1 MSRRSLY
8 TFGSIVGAAVLLV
21 GCGNGQ
27 STGGQ
32 GALPSDG
39 GLADVEVPTAEEADA
54 TAAAEITQANADQAM
69 GDLENEIESELGE
82 P

>member
-1 MSRRSLY
+1 MSRRALQ
-8 TFGSIVGAAVLLV
+8 TFGCLVGAAVFLV

-32 GALPSDG
+32 GALPSNG
-39 GLADVEVPTAEEADA
+39 GLADVEVPTEEEADSA
-54 TAAAEITQANADQAM
+54 AAAEITQANADQAM
-69 GDLENEIESELGE
+69 RDLEREIESDLGE